1 MADQPPKPA
10 ATPAATP
17 APTPTP
23 TPAAIP
29 PVTPPSDRVTLTIDG
44 KSVNVAKGTL
54 LVEAARQAGIEIPV
68 FCYHPRLAPVGACR
82 MCLVEIEK
90 MPRLQTA

>member
-1 MADQPPKPA
+1 MADQPAKPA
-10 ATPAATP
+10 TAPAPTQAAAP

-23 TPAAIP
+23 
-29 PVTPPSDRVTLTIDG
+29 TPPSDRVTLTIDG

-68 FCYHPRLAPVGACR
+68 FCYHPRLTPVGA
-82 MCLVEIEK
+82 
-90 MPRLQTA
+90 